1 MNHLG
6 RHNSEAT
13 LELPENSLGRR
24 VEFRVSPKKGA
35 EGEATVLAFRF
46 AVHLFGAGNRTSGG
60 VVEPVA
66 TLSQF
71 DSIF

>member
-13 LELPENSLGRR
+13 LELPENGLSRGQ
-24 VEFRVSPKKGA
+24 EFQGTDPEGTEGKAVVS
-35 EGEATVLAFRF
+35 F
-46 AVHLFGAGNRTSGG
+46 ALPCAHGIGNRSSGG
-60 VVEPVA
+60 VVEPVT
-66 TLSQF
+66 TLSQL